1 MAQAKNF
8 RYADDFK
15 QSMVALYQS
24 GRSANS
30 LSKEYGVSVSTLTK
44 WINHNGTQTI
54 GDKVFTNAEVKQ
66 VLKENARLKEELD
79 ILKRATVLLAK
90 R

>member
-1 MAQAKNF
+1 MAQSKNF

-44 WINHNGTQTI
+44 WIHHSSTRLV
-54 GDKVFTNAEVKQ
+54 GDKVYTTADIKQ
-66 VLKENARLKEELD
+66 LKKENARLKEELN
-79 ILKRATVLLAK
+79 ILKRAAVLLAK